1 MLTMIGR
8 KTHYFQFGAVH
19 TNKPRC
25 FCALLAAVPTQPTAH
40 SPSLDEENAQCSQQD
55 RSRRSS
61 HKPKKSSSQLHRS
74 SRRAQ
79 DSSGTD
85 TEEPEVLSENHHS
98 NRPSTT
104 KMVTTPF
111 AINSHTSSNNTDVLE
126 SHHPSALSRNST
138 TDGLNGHDKLYPTT
152 DHLGGLVTH
161 DKLATVMA
169 VMTLT
174 PNLFLSFYCSALP
187 SRC

>member
-8 KTHYFQFGAVH
+8 KTHYFQFGAVY

-25 FCALLAAVPTQPTAH
+25 FCASLAAVPTQPTTY
-40 SPSLDEENAQCSQQD
+40 SPSSDEENVQYSQQD
-55 RSRRSS
+55 CSRRSS
-61 HKPKKSSSQLHRS
+61 YKPKKLSTQLHRS

-104 KMVTTPF
+104 KMVTTRGRT
-111 AINSHTSSNNTDVLE
+111 TSSRPAKKARVSKQKDQDDEPHVEETE
-126 SHHPSALSRNST
+126 QQ
-138 TDGLNGHDKLYPTT
+138 
-152 DHLGGLVTH
+152 
-161 DKLATVMA
+161 
-169 VMTLT
+169 
-174 PNLFLSFYCSALP
+174 PNI
-187 SRC
+187 REH